1 MWNVFN
7 FNNFDDKLKNNKNE
21 KEVYTHED
29 LRYYFEKLV
38 KINLN
43 NVNINNFIE
52 LLRKITQITI
62 WGDKYDDQIFQ
73 YFCEDNIFN
82 HFIHLLRQN
91 INKNIRIQIYQSLT
105 LLIQNLQKDISLYYI
120 FSNNKINNLIYTT
133 FIYQDD
139 EIMPYYISMIKSIS
153 FFLNYHTS
161 KFFFNEKSMKFPL
174 YTESLRLYK
183 FNDIITRTYVKN
195 IILNILKIEDEGI
208 ENLILLRSAFFTILV
223 CYLRNHIIKMN
234 KIYTKIKESEKLKKL
249 FNTYLDEVDDV
260 LYFFEDML
268 NCEKKRINDMLMI
281 KLLIYFF
288 FPIIG
293 SFHSSIYFDCVSA
306 YGEGG
311 ICEDDTGGAN
321 GIGNAN
327 GNGNGDGRGSDSGN
341 ESGNGK
347 GGDYQRGDFQ
357 RGDYQQGDH
366 QGRDKREEEFFRK
379 EGQVA
384 NSSDPVNYSSI
395 DYVYFSS
402 QKSREEKAA
411 LASAKREDTGG
422 DVPGDSEVNGVVPLG
437 DHSGENRPCDAE
449 EAGQGEKLNERD
461 LPQEVIESIKGSNRV
476 PFIKLFDNNLKNV
489 KNFDFCKSLS
499 SSNASSVNS
508 NVSNV
513 EMEKKAA
520 RAEPQAEVPIQAE
533 VSIQVEVPTQA
544 EVSIQVEVPTQAEVS
559 IQVEVPT
566 QAEVPTRE
574 GEPTQ
579 EGQPTQE
586 EPTTG
591 TKKSGKRGDNTYEF
605 LYFRGRR
612 SSNKEKAAG
621 DKPPEGGTEGKDVHS
636 EGHPQGE
643 MQKDSEKRDG
653 QFIKENE
660 LKDSYFRKR
669 KKKKI
674 FIQMTSTNGVLH
686 KKRRGKASN
695 GDGSGGGNSG
705 GSSGWN
711 GWPGGEDELGEAQQ
725 LMQGG
730 AFWEQVQK
738 YNLTHLCHVEIPT
751 LQKKITFDDNVS
763 SDLYNYLF
771 NFNSFTTRVLKHYEN
786 KASVTNV
793 YYNIFKLGLHL
804 HPLCYVNSFKNFSI
818 LYNYLINTTLS
829 LFMLIRSLS
838 ILKNEKLNKI
848 IYSIIF
854 GEYINVQFLHKILS
868 NDLKDPYFYNHFF
881 DPQKKVNMNESPTD
895 DVEFENVYCSSI
907 DYLLPEYN
915 KEEEM
920 VYLDLVNGYYR
931 RGGTASKEVEAT
943 SQGGEA
949 ASNEVEATSQGAT
962 AEAMMKYDE
971 LSNPILLNFL
981 LLTNVQKEKNIK
993 KCEKDNMKNKIS
1005 DVYLLLSIQF
1015 VSNFMKSYDG
1025 KMSDIAIP
1033 FFKISHCNFVYVFW
1047 NVINV
1052 HINNLYL
1059 RIITLKL
1066 LVNLTLVYIE
1076 MIEDER
1082 VCVDF
1087 ASPLLGLIRKI
1098 KKKLANKIKS
1108 IIGKM
1113 EYKVCQIFW
1122 EESKIYENC
1131 FQEKINICR
1140 DSVLINIV
1148 NGVDESGDNNFLCY
1162 PVSQIEI
1169 YRRNVHALFVLDGVS
1184 TKLQKLLSFAKSEQE
1199 HTIPFD
1205 FNYNDMSALIDIK
1218 NKNTI
1223 KCYLKNNNKIFNC
1236 YYIEDNTNFL
1246 LCIPSNS
1253 HVNQALIIFSY
1264 PLMLIDLY
1272 IDKNDNKKLI
1282 IHIYSYNNE
1291 EHNHVENNNVEQNN
1305 VEDSAGT
1312 NFNNSEK
1319 IFHNSN
1325 LDSNY
1330 MNTVRCYSSN
1340 NEDGLLEETPK
1351 VHKNDYILNKYSSAY
1366 KKNRTITNVKKEW
1379 CHKELNFMKNILK
1392 LNFYDTTRSLI
1403 VYKEL
1408 KSGIQH
1414 INDKYKKKLEEYL
1427 NTF

>member
-82 HFIHLLRQN
+82 HFIYLLRQD
-91 INKNIRIQIYQSLT
+91 INKSIRIQIYQSLT

-174 YTESLRLYK
+174 YTEALRLYK

-234 KIYTKIKESEKLKKL
+234 KIYTKIKESEKLKKM

-268 NCEKKRINDMLMI
+268 NCEKKRINDMLVV

-288 FPIIG
+288 FPMIG
-293 SFHSSIYFDCVSA
+293 SFHSSIYFDCVSG

-311 ICEDDTGGAN
+311 ICEEDTGGAN
-321 GIGNAN
+321 GN
-327 GNGNGDGRGSDSGN
+327 DSGN
-341 ESGNGK
+341 ASGNGK
-347 GGDYQRGDFQ
+347 GGDFEG
-357 RGDYQQGDH
+357 G
-366 QGRDKREEEFFRK
+366 DKREDAFFRK

-384 NSSDPVNYSSI
+384 NTTNPANESSI

-402 QKSREEKAA
+402 QKNGEENA
-411 LASAKREDTGG
+411 ASAEGEDVMV
-422 DVPGDSEVNGVVPLG
+422 DVPADSEANGEDPTDDHSKIEEEGVVPLC
-437 DHSGENRPCDAE
+437 DHSGGSKPCDE
-449 EAGQGEKLNERD
+449 EEVEQQQQMNQSD
-461 LPQEVIESIKGSNRV
+461 PSQEVIESIKRSNRV
-476 PFIKLFDNNLKNV
+476 PFIKIFDNNLNNV
-489 KNFDFCKSLS
+489 KNFHFCKNLS

-513 EMEKKAA
+513 EMDKAA
-520 RAEPQAEVPIQAE
+520 TAEPQEEASIQAE
-533 VSIQVEVPTQA
+533 GSIQTEV
-544 EVSIQVEVPTQAEVS
+544 
-559 IQVEVPT
+559 
-566 QAEVPTRE
+566 
-574 GEPTQ
+574 
-579 EGQPTQE
+579 PTQE
-586 EPTTG
+586 EPPTN
-591 TKKSGKRGDNTYEF
+591 TKKSGKKGDNTYEF
-605 LYFRGRR
+605 LYFRGRK
-612 SSNKEKAAG
+612 SSNKEKAAE
-621 DKPPEGGTEGKDVHS
+621 DKPPEGGEEGKDVDS
-636 EGHPQGE
+636 EGNAQGKVE
-643 MQKDSEKRDG
+643 KDGEKGDD
-653 QFIKENE
+653 QLIKENE
-660 LKDSYFRKR
+660 LKDSYFKKR

-686 KKRRGKASN
+686 KKRRGKTSN
-695 GDGSGGGNSG
+695 GNGFSNGNT
-705 GSSGWN
+705 N
-711 GWPGGEDELGEAQQ
+711 GYPGVEDELGEAQQ

-730 AFWEQVQK
+730 AFWEEVQK
-738 YNLTHLCHVEIPT
+738 NNLTHLCHVEIPT
-751 LQKKITFDDNVS
+751 LQKKITFDDNAT

-771 NFNSFTTRVLKHYEN
+771 NFNSFTKKVLNHYQN
-786 KASVTNV
+786 KMSVTNV
-793 YYNIFKLGLHL
+793 YYKIFKLGLLL

-838 ILKNEKLNKI
+838 ILKNDKLNQI
-848 IYSIIF
+848 VYSLIF
-854 GEYINVQFLHKILS
+854 GEYINVQFLHRILS
-868 NDLKDPYFYNHFF
+868 NELKDPYFYNSFF
-881 DPQKKVNMNESPTD
+881 DPHKKINISENPTD
-895 DVEFENVYCSSI
+895 DQEFENVYCSSI
-907 DYLLPEYN
+907 DHLLPEYN

-920 VYLDLVNGYYR
+920 VTLDFVKGCYT
-931 RGGTASKEVEAT
+931 GGGSVGCTTAVKTPSPTAT
-943 SQGGEA
+943 TISGPP
-949 ASNEVEATSQGAT
+949 NE
-962 AEAMMKYDE
+962 MMKYDE

-1015 VSNFMKSYDG
+1015 VSNFVKSYNG
-1025 KMSDIAIP
+1025 KMSDIDIP
-1033 FFKISHCNFVYVFW
+1033 FFQISHHNFVYVFW
-1047 NVINV
+1047 SIINV

-1066 LVNLTLVYIE
+1066 LINLTLFYIG
-1076 MIEDER
+1076 MIEDKR

-1087 ASPLLGLIRKI
+1087 AAPLLGLIQKI

-1148 NGVDESGDNNFLCY
+1148 NDVDESGDNNFLCY

-1169 YRRNVHALFVLDGVS
+1169 YRRNVHVGINGGEVAVRALFVLDGVS
-1184 TKLQKLLSFAKSEQE
+1184 TKLQRLLSFEKSEQD

-1236 YYIEDNTNFL
+1236 YYIEDSTNFL

-1282 IHIYSYNNE
+1282 IHIYGYNNE
-1291 EHNHVENNNVEQNN
+1291 DPNN
-1305 VEDSAGT
+1305 VEDFSGG

-1319 IFHNSN
+1319 IFHSN
-1325 LDSNY
+1325 NLESNY

-1340 NEDGLLEETPK
+1340 NEDGLLEDSPK

-1366 KKNRTITNVKKEW
+1366 KKNRTITSMKKEW
-1379 CHKELNFMKNILK
+1379 CHKELNFMKNVLK

>member
-82 HFIHLLRQN
+82 HFIYLLRQN
-91 INKNIRIQIYQSLT
+91 INKSIRIQIYQSLT

-223 CYLRNHIIKMN
+223 CYLRNHIIRMN
-234 KIYTKIKESEKLKKL
+234 KIYTKIKESEKLKKI
-249 FNTYLDEVDDV
+249 FNTYLEEVDDV

-268 NCEKKRINDMLMI
+268 NCQKKRINDMLI
-281 KLLIYFF
+281 VKLLIYFF
-288 FPIIG
+288 FPMIG
-293 SFHSSIYFDCVSA
+293 SFHSSIYFDCVGG

-311 ICEDDTGGAN
+311 IYEEGADSIRRNDPENDRAYGDNSQRRDIEGG
-321 GIGNAN
+321 
-327 GNGNGDGRGSDSGN
+327 
-341 ESGNGK
+341 
-347 GGDYQRGDFQ
+347 
-357 RGDYQQGDH
+357 
-366 QGRDKREEEFFRK
+366 DKREEALFLQ
-379 EGQVA
+379 EGQVT
-384 NSSDPVNYSSI
+384 NSSTNPANCGSI
-395 DYVYFSS
+395 DYVYFSN
-402 QKSREEKAA
+402 QKKDEEKA
-411 LASAKREDTGG
+411 SSVEGEEIGR
-422 DVPGDSEVNGVVPLG
+422 DVPADSEVNGEVATDDHSKIEMEEGVVVAEE
-437 DHSGENRPCDAE
+437 DRSGENKPCDAE
-449 EAGQGEKLNERD
+449 EVEQGEKVNQSD
-461 LPQEVIESIKGSNRV
+461 PPQEVIENIKGNNHV
-476 PFIKLFDNNLKNV
+476 PFIKIFDRNLSNV
-489 KNFDFCKSLS
+489 KNFHFCKSLS

-508 NVSNV
+508 NLSNV
-513 EMEKKAA
+513 EMEKAVKV
-520 RAEPQAEVPIQAE
+520 EPQSQGGSEPQKETPIEAEGSILAE
-533 VSIQVEVPTQA
+533 
-544 EVSIQVEVPTQAEVS
+544 
-559 IQVEVPT
+559 
-566 QAEVPTRE
+566 
-574 GEPTQ
+574 GPTQ
-579 EGQPTQE
+579 EKSISSA
-586 EPTTG
+586 
-591 TKKSGKRGDNTYEF
+591 KKSGKKGDNTYEF
-605 LYFRGRR
+605 LYFRGRK
-612 SSNKEKAAG
+612 SSNKEKAAENN
-621 DKPPEGGTEGKDVHS
+621 PPQGVKEGKEVES
-636 EGHPQGE
+636 EEHAQGE
-643 MQKDSEKRDG
+643 VQKDGLKRDE
-653 QFIKENE
+653 QFINENE

-686 KKRRGKASN
+686 KKRRGKSVN
-695 GDGSGGGNSG
+695 GNGSGVC
-705 GSSGWN
+705 
-711 GWPGGEDELGEAQQ
+711 PGVEDELGEAQQ
-725 LMQGG
+725 LMEGG
-730 AFWEQVQK
+730 VFWEQVQK
-738 YNLTHLCHVEIPT
+738 HNLTHLCHLEIPT

-771 NFNSFTTRVLKHYEN
+771 NFNNFTTKVLKHYQN
-786 KASVTNV
+786 KMSITNV
-793 YYNIFKLGLHL
+793 YYNIFKLSLLL

-829 LFMLIRSLS
+829 LFILIRSLN
-838 ILKNEKLNKI
+838 ILKNDRLNQI
-848 IYSIIF
+848 VYSLIF
-854 GEYINVQFLHKILS
+854 GEYINVHFLHRILC
-868 NDLKDPYFYNHFF
+868 NDLNDPYFYNYFF
-881 DPQKKVNMNESPTD
+881 DTNKKMNISENPTD

-920 VYLDLVNGYYR
+920 VTLDLVKGYYI
-931 RGGTASKEVEAT
+931 GEGTT
-943 SQGGEA
+943 SQEGSIGCIPGGQGEDNTHA
-949 ASNEVEATSQGAT
+949 VKAPSPTATTTTATVVTPEV
-962 AEAMMKYDE
+962 MRKYDE

-981 LLTNVQKEKNIK
+981 LLMNVQKEKNIK

-1015 VSNFMKSYDG
+1015 ASNFVKSYNG
-1025 KMSDIAIP
+1025 KMSDIGIP
-1033 FFKISHCNFVYVFW
+1033 FFQISHHNFVYVFW
-1047 NVINV
+1047 SIINV

-1066 LVNLTLVYIE
+1066 LINLTMIYIE
-1076 MIEDER
+1076 MIEDKR

-1087 ASPLLGLIRKI
+1087 AAPLLGLIQKI
-1098 KKKLANKIKS
+1098 KKKLAQKIKS

-1148 NGVDESGDNNFLCY
+1148 NDVDESGDNNFLCY

-1169 YRRNVHALFVLDGVS
+1169 YRRNVHVLFALDGVS
-1184 TKLQKLLSFAKSEQE
+1184 KKLQKLLSFKRSEQE

-1223 KCYLKNNNKIFNC
+1223 KCYLKNSNKIFNC

-1282 IHIYSYNNE
+1282 IHIYGYNNE
-1291 EHNHVENNNVEQNN
+1291 DPSN
-1305 VEDSAGT
+1305 VEDFSTG

-1319 IFHNSN
+1319 IFHNNN
-1325 LDSNY
+1325 LESNY

-1340 NEDGLLEETPK
+1340 NEDGLLEESPK

-1366 KKNRTITNVKKEW
+1366 KKNRTITNMKKEW

-1403 VYKEL
+1403 VYKEV

>member
-7 FNNFDDKLKNNKNE
+7 FNNIDDKLKNNKNE

-82 HFIHLLRQN
+82 HFIYLLRQN
-91 INKNIRIQIYQSLT
+91 INKSIRIQIYQSLT

-208 ENLILLRSAFFTILV
+208 ENLILLRSSFFTILV
-223 CYLRNHIIKMN
+223 CYLRNHVIRMN
-234 KIYTKIKESEKLKKL
+234 KIYTKIKESEKLKKM
-249 FNTYLDEVDDV
+249 FNTYLEEVDDV

-268 NCEKKRINDMLMI
+268 TCEKKRINDMLLV

-288 FPIIG
+288 FPMIG
-293 SFHSSIYFDCVSA
+293 SFHTSIYFDCVSA
-306 YGEGG
+306 FGQGG
-311 ICEDDTGGAN
+311 ICEDDSGGGSGNAHGN
-321 GIGNAN
+321 ASGNAN
-327 GNGNGDGRGSDSGN
+327 GNEK
-341 ESGNGK
+341 ESARGK
-347 GGDYQRGDFQ
+347 GGEC
-357 RGDYQQGDH
+357 
-366 QGRDKREEEFFRK
+366 QGRDKREDAFFLN
-379 EGQVA
+379 EDQVA
-384 NSSDPVNYSSI
+384 NSSNPVNCSSI

-402 QKSREEKAA
+402 QKTGEEKAA
-411 LASAKREDTGG
+411 SDEREDTGG
-422 DVPGDSEVNGVVPLG
+422 DVPPDSEANGEIPTDDHSKVEEETPLT
-437 DHSGENRPCDAE
+437 DHSGENRPCGADVDE
-449 EAGQGEKLNERD
+449 PGEREKMNQCD
-461 LPQEVIESIKGSNRV
+461 LPQEVIESIKGTNRV

-508 NVSNV
+508 NLSNV
-513 EMEKKAA
+513 QMGKAA
-520 RAEPQAEVPIQAE
+520 RAEPQQ
-533 VSIQVEVPTQA
+533 EVPTK
-544 EVSIQVEVPTQAEVS
+544 E
-559 IQVEVPT
+559 
-566 QAEVPTRE
+566 EVPTRE
-574 GEPTQ
+574 GESIKGDVPT
-579 EGQPTQE
+579 EE

-591 TKKSGKRGDNTYEF
+591 TKKSSKRGDNTYEF
-605 LYFRGRR
+605 LYFRARN
-612 SSNKEKAAG
+612 SANKEKEAE
-621 DKPPEGGTEGKDVHS
+621 DKLSDGGKEGTEGKDVDS
-636 EGHPQGE
+636 EGHAQGQV
-643 MQKDSEKRDG
+643 QKDGQKKEE
-653 QFIKENE
+653 QFIHENE
-660 LKDSYFRKR
+660 LKNSYFKKR

-686 KKRRGKASN
+686 KNRRSTTSNASAN
-695 GDGSGGGNSG
+695 GGGG
-705 GSSGWN
+705 G
-711 GWPGGEDELGEAQQ
+711 GGCPTVEDELDEAQQ

-738 YNLTHLCHVEIPT
+738 HNLTHLCHVEIPT
-751 LQKKITFDDNVS
+751 LQKKITFDDNVN

-771 NFNSFTTRVLKHYEN
+771 NYNSFTTRVLKHYEN
-786 KASVTNV
+786 RMSVTNV
-793 YYNIFKLGLHL
+793 YYNIFKVGLLL

-829 LFMLIRSLS
+829 LFMLIRSLN
-838 ILKNEKLNKI
+838 ILKNEKLNQI
-848 IYSIIF
+848 VYSIIF
-854 GEYINVQFLHKILS
+854 GEYINVQFLYKILS
-868 NDLKDPYFYNHFF
+868 NDLKDPYFYNSFF
-881 DPQKKVNMNESPTD
+881 DPHKKVNVSENSTD
-895 DVEFENVYCSSI
+895 DMEFENVYCSSI
-907 DYLLPEYN
+907 ENLLPEYN

-920 VYLDLVNGYYR
+920 VCLDLMKGYYM
-931 RGGTASKEVEAT
+931 GGRTPSKEVEPTSGDGSVACIRARHGEVTPVVQSPNAT
-943 SQGGEA
+943 SVTATGSA
-949 ASNEVEATSQGAT
+949 APTNAT
-962 AEAMMKYDE
+962 ATGVPPEAMMKYDE

-1015 VSNFMKSYDG
+1015 VSNFVKSYNG
-1025 KMSDIAIP
+1025 KISDMTIP
-1033 FFKISHCNFVYVFW
+1033 FFKISNHNFVYVFW
-1047 NVINV
+1047 NIINV

-1066 LVNLTLVYIE
+1066 VINLTLVYIQ
-1076 MIEDER
+1076 MIEDKR
-1082 VCVDF
+1082 VCVNF
-1087 ASPLLGLIRKI
+1087 VTPLLGLIQKI
-1098 KKKLANKIKS
+1098 KKKVANKIKG

-1148 NGVDESGDNNFLCY
+1148 NDVDESGENNFLCY

-1184 TKLQKLLSFAKSEQE
+1184 SKLQSLLSSTKSEQD
-1199 HTIPFD
+1199 HIIPFD
-1205 FNYNDMSALIDIK
+1205 FTYNDMSALVDIK

-1223 KCYLKNNNKIFNC
+1223 KCYLKNSNKIFNC
-1236 YYIEDNTNFL
+1236 YYIEDSTNFL

-1282 IHIYSYNNE
+1282 MHIYSYNNE
-1291 EHNHVENNNVEQNN
+1291 EHNN
-1305 VEDSAGT
+1305 VEDFSGG

-1319 IFHNSN
+1319 IFQNNH

-1330 MNTVRCYSSN
+1330 INTVRRYNSN
-1340 NEDGLLEETPK
+1340 NEEELLDETPK
-1351 VHKNDYILNKYSSAY
+1351 VHKNEYIFNKYSSSY
-1366 KKNRTITNVKKEW
+1366 KKNRTITNMKKEW
-1379 CHKELNFMKNILK
+1379 CHKELNFMKNVLK
-1392 LNFYDTTRSLI
+1392 LHFYDTTRSLI

-1414 INDKYKKKLEEYL
+1414 INDKYKHKLEEYL

>member
-7 FNNFDDKLKNNKNE
+7 FNNFDDKLKNSKNE

-223 CYLRNHIIKMN
+223 CYLRNHIIRMN
-234 KIYTKIKESEKLKKL
+234 KIYTKIKESEKLKKM
-249 FNTYLDEVDDV
+249 FNTCLDEVDDV

-268 NCEKKRINDMLMI
+268 NCEKKRINDMLMV
-281 KLLIYFF
+281 KLLLYFF
-288 FPIIG
+288 FPLIG
-293 SFHSSIYFDCVSA
+293 SFHSSIYFDCGSA

-311 ICEDDTGGAN
+311 ICEDDPGG
-321 GIGNAN
+321 GMKSGM
-327 GNGNGDGRGSDSGN
+327 GRGMGS
-341 ESGNGK
+341 GK
-347 GGDYQRGDFQ
+347 GGDNQ
-357 RGDYQQGDH
+357 RGDYQERDYPG
-366 QGRDKREEEFFRK
+366 GDKREEAFFRK
-379 EGQVA
+379 EGPVA
-384 NSSDPVNYSSI
+384 GASNPVNYSSF

-402 QKSREEKAA
+402 QKSREQKAA
-411 LASAKREDTGG
+411 SAGREDTPGE
-422 DVPGDSEVNGVVPLG
+422 VPADGEANGEVSTDERTKEGVAPLG
-437 DHSGENRPCDAE
+437 DHHSGENKPSDVE
-449 EAGQGEKLNERD
+449 ETGQREKPNQSD
-461 LPQEVIESIKGSNRV
+461 PPQEVIENIKCSNRV
-476 PFIKLFDNNLKNV
+476 PFIKLFDSNLKNV

-513 EMEKKAA
+513 EVERAA
-520 RAEPQAEVPIQAE
+520 RGEQPNGEESPPQGE
-533 VSIQVEVPTQA
+533 TQ
-544 EVSIQVEVPTQAEVS
+544 TQ
-559 IQVEVPT
+559 
-566 QAEVPTRE
+566 
-574 GEPTQ
+574 GEATSDA
-579 EGQPTQE
+579 
-586 EPTTG
+586 
-591 TKKSGKRGDNTYEF
+591 KKPPKRGDNTYEF
-605 LYFRGRR
+605 LYFRGRK
-612 SSNKEKAAG
+612 SSNKEKAAE
-621 DKPPEGGTEGKDVHS
+621 DKPPEGGEDAKDARDADG
-636 EGHPQGE
+636 EGHAQGE
-643 MQKDSEKRDG
+643 VQKDGEKRDG

-674 FIQMTSTNGVLH
+674 FIQMTSMNGVLH
-686 KKRRGKASN
+686 KKGRGKAS
-695 GDGSGGGNSG
+695 SG
-705 GSSGWN
+705 GSGYPGCNGGYNGGGSGC
-711 GWPGGEDELGEAQQ
+711 PGGEDELGEAQR
-725 LMQGG
+725 LMRGG
-730 AFWEQVQK
+730 AFWEEVQRHK
-738 YNLTHLCHVEIPT
+738 LTHLCHVQIPT

-771 NFNSFTTRVLKHYEN
+771 NFNSFTKKVLHHYEN
-786 KASVTNV
+786 KMSVTNV
-793 YYNIFKLGLHL
+793 YYHIFKLGLL
-804 HPLCYVNSFKNFSI
+804 FHPLCYVNSFRNFSI

-829 LFMLIRSLS
+829 LFMLMRSLT
-838 ILKNEKLNKI
+838 ILKNEKLNQI
-848 IYSIIF
+848 VYAVIF
-854 GEYINVQFLHKILS
+854 GEYINVHFLLKILT
-868 NDLKDPYFYNHFF
+868 NDLKEPYFYHQFF
-881 DPQKKVNMNESPTD
+881 DPHKKVNVSESPSD
-895 DVEFENVYCSSI
+895 DLEFENVYCSSI
-907 DYLLPEYN
+907 EHLLPEYN
-915 KEEEM
+915 KEEEL
-920 VYLDLVNGYYR
+920 VCLDLVNGYYLGGGAAPHEGAATQ
-931 RGGTASKEVEAT
+931 RGEAPSHEVDAPSKESISSVPGGQAEDSPALESPHPAAPTAT
-943 SQGGEA
+943 
-949 ASNEVEATSQGAT
+949 
-962 AEAMMKYDE
+962 MRKYDE

-1015 VSNFMKSYDG
+1015 VSNFLKAYDG
-1025 KMSDIAIP
+1025 KLSDLAIP
-1033 FFKISHCNFVYVFW
+1033 FFKISHHNFVYVFW
-1047 NVINV
+1047 SIINV

-1066 LVNLTLVYIE
+1066 LINLTLVYIE
-1076 MIEDER
+1076 RIGDER
-1082 VCVDF
+1082 ACEDF
-1087 ASPLLGLIRKI
+1087 AAPLLGLIRKI

-1131 FQEKINICR
+1131 FQERINICR

-1148 NGVDESGDNNFLCY
+1148 NDVDESGDNNFLCY

-1184 TKLQKLLSFAKSEQE
+1184 SKLQKLLSVAKGEQD

-1223 KCYLKNNNKIFNC
+1223 KCYLKNSNQIFNC
-1236 YYIEDNTNFL
+1236 YYIEDGTNFL

-1253 HVNQALIIFSY
+1253 HVNQALIIFCY

-1272 IDKNDNKKLI
+1272 IDKNDSKKLI
-1282 IHIYSYNNE
+1282 IHIYSYNSE
-1291 EHNHVENNNVEQNN
+1291 GGSGVEGSGVEGSG
-1305 VEDSAGT
+1305 VEGSGVECSGVECSGVECSGVERSPVESTPGEDASGA

-1319 IFHNSN
+1319 IFHSSN

-1330 MNTVRCYSSN
+1330 MNTVRCYSAN
-1340 NEDGLLEETPK
+1340 NEDGLLEEAPK